1 MKGENK
7 MRKQKMYK
15 YIGYNGTVTT
25 HVLLDGVNHQVV
37 YELKADDGKY
47 LTNGKRKMRVVIA
60 DEDSINNW
68 IEIEGIIE

>member
-1 MKGENK
+1 
-7 MRKQKMYK
+7 MRKQKLYK

-47 LTNGKRKMRVVIA
+47 LTNGNRKMRLVITDEESLA
-60 DEDSINNW
+60 DWVEVEGA
-68 IEIEGIIE
+68 IE